1 MMNINDDTLLIGTSE
16 LRTNMPKISKEIKNK
31 KIILVKR
38 GKPFAVLSDYEEYN
52 KKEELLDNFEDLVLG
67 LLAKE
72 REENSSDKNYITL
85 EEVEKKLGI

>member
-1 MMNINDDTLLIGTSE
+1 MNINDDTLLIGTSE